1 MDDKDD
7 IELLVDIQKDIE
19 NNNLSPAILDIV
31 MKVMKSSETN
41 DKQLIAYMSAMVNS
55 LLSVMVDKGLF
66 DKADLD
72 KFVEAYENYTNDE
85 NGESN

>member
-41 DKQLIAYMSAMVNS
+41 DKQLIAYMSAMINS

>member
-19 NNNLSPAILDIV
+19 NNNLSPVILDIV
-31 MKVMKSSETN
+31 MKVMKSSEAN
-41 DKQLIAYMSAMVNS
+41 DKQLIAYMSAMINS

>member
-31 MKVMKSSETN
+31 MKVMKSSEAN
-41 DKQLIAYMSAMVNS
+41 DKQLIAYMSAMINS

-85 NGESN
+85 NGESD

>member
-41 DKQLIAYMSAMVNS
+41 DKQLIAYMSAMINS

-66 DKADLD
+66 DKSDLD
-72 KFVEAYENYTNDE
+72 KFVEAYEKYTNDE

>member
-19 NNNLSPAILDIV
+19 NNNLSPVILDIV
-31 MKVMKSSETN
+31 MKVMKSSEAN
-41 DKQLIAYMSAMVNS
+41 DKQLIAYMSAMINS

-85 NGESN
+85 NGEPD

>member
-31 MKVMKSSETN
+31 MKVMKSSETK
-41 DKQLIAYMSAMVNS
+41 DKQLIAYMSAMINS

-66 DKADLD
+66 DKSDLD
-72 KFVEAYENYTNDE
+72 KFVEAYEKYTNDE